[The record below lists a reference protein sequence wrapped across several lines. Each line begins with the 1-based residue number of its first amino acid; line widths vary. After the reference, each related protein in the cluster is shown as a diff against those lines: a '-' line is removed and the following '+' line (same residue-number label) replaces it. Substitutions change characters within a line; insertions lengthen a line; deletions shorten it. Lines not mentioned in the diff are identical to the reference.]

1 MIAFSLPFQPNPT
14 RNPLPPTPAPFGQ
27 NTPAPFNGPTRSPT
41 RVPTYAPVVGPTNR
55 PTPRPTPIPT
65 GVPNP
70 GPNPGPNP
78 LPPDDTVCGDLT
90 PAQRQTLIAAQL
102 ETYSGNTVNQPGTPQ
117 NIALQWLIDEDPLQ
131 VCPEDFL
138 DVQQRY
144 ILAVLYY
151 ATGGDQWDNCNALSS
166 ATQSPCVGGEGQRFL
181 SSSDVCF
188 WFGISCNR
196 LRVSGISIDENNLRG
211 ELPEEIGF
219 LEQIEDLDFDG
230 ELEEGLNF
238 LTGTIPSTFGL
249 LERLVTLDLDSNELT
264 GTIPEEIF
272 DADRLTIMDLDS
284 NELEGTLSA
293 RFANL
298 AELQILFLDNN
309 QFSGTLPAEMG
320 EMERLRF
327 LRLDR
332 NELSGS
338 IPDEWAA
345 MERLRVMFLN
355 NNAGITGTIPSYLGD
370 FLDMQQL
377 SLFDTGISG
386 TVPSTLGQLTG
397 LVNLFLHF
405 TDLTGTMPQEICDL
419 RTSGALNFLTADC
432 AGNNPKLQ
440 CSQPDCCT
448 VCF

>member
-1 MIAFSLPFQPNPT
+1 M
-14 RNPLPPTPAPFGQ
+14 
-27 NTPAPFNGPTRSPT
+27 
-41 RVPTYAPVVGPTNR
+41 R
-55 PTPRPTPIPT
+55 PTPRPTQRNPT
-65 GVPNP
+65 DAPETPSPTDPAPVDSPTNAPVIVPTP
-70 GPNPGPNP
+70 
-78 LPPDDTVCGDLT
+78 DTVCGGLT
-90 PAQRQTLIAAQL
+90 PEERETLIEGQL
-102 ETYSGNTVNQPGTPQ
+102 ATYSSIQVTTTGTPQ
-117 NIALQWLIDEDPLQ
+117 NQAFQWLINDDPMQ

-151 ATGGDQWDNCNALSS
+151 STEGDGWSNCNAPS
-166 ATQSPCVGGEGQRFL
+166 APNLSPCREGEEQRFL

-188 WFGISCNR
+188 WFGITCNR

-211 ELPEEIGF
+211 PLPDELGF
-219 LEQIEDLDFDG
+219 MEQIEDIDFDG

-238 LTGTIPSTFGL
+238 ITGTIPSTLGL
-249 LERLVTLDLDSNELT
+249 LEKLVTLDLDSNELT
-264 GTIPEEIF
+264 GSIPEEIF
-272 DADRLTIMDLDS
+272 DASRLTIMDLDS
-284 NELEGTLSA
+284 NELTGTLSSG
-293 RFANL
+293 FANL

-309 QFSGTLPAEMG
+309 GFYGSLPSEMG

-332 NELSGS
+332 NELSGT
-338 IPDEWAA
+338 IPQEWEA
-345 MERLRVMFLN
+345 MANLRVLFVN
-355 NNAGITGTIPSYLGD
+355 NNAQVTGTIPEYLGD
-370 FLDMQQL
+370 FVDMQQL

-386 TVPSTLGQLTG
+386 TVPSSLGQLTS

-432 AGNNPKLQ
+432 AGDNPKLA

>member
-1 MIAFSLPFQPNPT
+1 MPT
-14 RNPLPPTPAPFGQ
+14 
-27 NTPAPFNGPTRSPT
+27 
-41 RVPTYAPVVGPTNR
+41 
-55 PTPRPTPIPT
+55 
-65 GVPNP
+65 
-70 GPNPGPNP
+70 GPNP
-78 LPPDDTVCGDLT
+78 LPSDNGDTVCDGLS
-90 PAQRQTLIAAQL
+90 PNERQSLIAGQL
-102 ETYSGNTVNQPGTPQ
+102 STYSGNRVTIPGTPQ
-117 NIALQWLIDEDPLQ
+117 NLAFRWLIDEDAAQ
-131 VCPEDFL
+131 VCPDDFL

-144 ILAVLYY
+144 ILAVLYF
-151 ATGGDQWDNCNALSS
+151 ATNGDQWSNCNALSAAS
-166 ATQSPCVGGEGQRFL
+166 QSPCLGGEEQRFL

-211 ELPEEIGF
+211 VLPDEIGF
-219 LEQIEDLDFDG
+219 MEQIEDLDFDG

-238 LTGTIPSTFGL
+238 LVGTIPSTFGL
-249 LERLVTLDLDSNELT
+249 LEKLVTLDLDSNELT
-264 GTIPEEIF
+264 GSIPEEIF

-284 NELEGTLSA
+284 NDLSGTLSS

-298 AELQILFLDNN
+298 EELQILFLDNN
-309 QFSGTLPAEMG
+309 GFFGSLPSEMG

-332 NELSGS
+332 NELSGT
-338 IPDEWAA
+338 IPEEWEA
-345 MERLRVMFLN
+345 MEKLRVLFLN
-355 NNAGITGTIPSYLGD
+355 NNGGITGTIPEYLGN
-370 FLDMQQL
+370 FVDMQQL

-386 TVPSTLGQLTG
+386 TVPSSLGQLSG

-432 AGNNPKLQ
+432 AGNNPKLA